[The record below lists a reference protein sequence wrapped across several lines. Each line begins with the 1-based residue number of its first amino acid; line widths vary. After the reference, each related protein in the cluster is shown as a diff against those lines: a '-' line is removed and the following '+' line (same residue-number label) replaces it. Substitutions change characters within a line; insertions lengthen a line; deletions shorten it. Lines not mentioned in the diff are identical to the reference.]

1 MGLMLPSH
9 RAESCL
15 QVNDAIISLILTN
28 EPSSKLEKDQEGEFK
43 TSISTTTSKKLKNLY
58 IYDIDSTK
66 LESNDWCTSYS
77 TTASATTITPGSITT
92 NICGLTFDGL
102 REGFSFVMPKI
113 ASPTCSDTDSG
124 IWSYWL
130 EPQSTLD

>member
-15 QVNDAIISLILTN
+15 QVNDNIIFLILTN
-28 EPSSKLEKDQEGEFK
+28 KLFSILVKGNEGDFT
-43 TSISTTTSKKLKNLY
+43 TSISTTTSNELKNLL
-58 IYDIDSTK
+58 IYDIDSSK
-66 LESNDWCTSYS
+66 LDSNDWCTSYS

-92 NICGLTFDGL
+92 KICGLTFDGL